1 MHYSMENLQIC
12 DGNLVTRTFFFPFPF
27 RRRLVLCLDG
37 DEAGLCVHSSDS
49 APHVALREWLHRS
62 LALNPTLM
70 DINAISAVAA
80 VGEEEPEMNS
90 SVSIMDIAK

>member
-1 MHYSMENLQIC
+1 MHYSVENLQIC
-12 DGNLVTRTFFFPFPF
+12 DGNLVTRTFFPPFPF

-37 DEAGLCVHSSDS
+37 DEAGLCVHSTDS
-49 APHVALREWLHRS
+49 VAPREWLHRS